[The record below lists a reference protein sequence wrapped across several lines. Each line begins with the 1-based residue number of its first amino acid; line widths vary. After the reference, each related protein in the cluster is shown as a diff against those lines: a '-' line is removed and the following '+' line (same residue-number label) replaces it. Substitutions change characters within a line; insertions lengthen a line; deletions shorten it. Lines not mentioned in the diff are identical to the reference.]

1 MSAFL
6 YEALNDKGRTV
17 QGLVEADSLKAA
29 RADLRAQGLV
39 PIHLKPVGMPQGRG
53 LNRVIWQSPVFSAG
67 EQAIWLRQLASLLLA
82 GLPLERCLLAMADDA
97 RTHRQTELMAQL
109 RAEVHAGQGL
119 AKAMAAHPQ
128 TFRSIDVSVIAAGE
142 QSGRLGEVLD
152 ALARDAQ
159 ARLELRNKVMAALL
173 YPTIVSVISLAIV
186 AFLLGGVVPRIAE
199 VFTASRQTLPALT
212 RLMLGLSEAVQAGW
226 PAMLIAVGIAWLA
239 HRLWV
244 KDPHRRVRWDALVL
258 RWPLLGRMSLLYHS
272 ARMAATLSL
281 LIGSGVPLLRALQ
294 AAADTLGNAALR
306 QNALALVDW
315 VREGAPLTTGL
326 EHQAQWP
333 RVLGL
338 FARMGEQTG
347 DLCGMLAQASAH
359 MSEDVQRRALTLA
372 TWLEPILVVVMGLV
386 VLLIVLAVM
395 LPIVEMNALIR

>member
-17 QGLVEADSLKAA
+17 QGLIEADSPKTA

-39 PIHLKPVGMPQGRG
+39 PIHVKPVGMPKGRG
-53 LNRVIWQSPVFSAG
+53 LKRVIWQAPVFSAS
-67 EQAIWLRQLASLLLA
+67 EHAIWLRQLASLLLA
-82 GLPLERCLLAMADDA
+82 GLPLERCLAAMADDA
-97 RTHRQTELMAQL
+97 RTPRQTELMAQL
-109 RAEVHAGQGL
+109 RSEVHAGQGL
-119 AKAMAAHPQ
+119 AKAMAEHPQ
-128 TFRSIDVSVIAAGE
+128 TFKPIDVAVIAAGE
-142 QSGRLGEVLD
+142 QSGQLGEVLD

-159 ARLELRNKVMAALL
+159 ARLELRSKVLAAML
-173 YPTIVSVISLAIV
+173 YPSIVSVISLAIV
-186 AFLLGGVVPRIAE
+186 LFLLGSVVPRIAE
-199 VFTASRQTLPALT
+199 VFTASRQALPLLT

-226 PAMLIAVGIAWLA
+226 PALLMTAIGVWLI
-239 HRLWV
+239 HRMV
-244 KDPHRRVRWDALVL
+244 VSDPQRRVRWDAFVL
-258 RWPLLGRMSLLYHS
+258 RWPLVGRMSLLYHS

-281 LIGSGVPLLRALQ
+281 LIGAGVPLLRALQ

-326 EHQAQWP
+326 EHQALWP
-333 RVLGL
+333 RVLSL

-347 DLCGMLAQASAH
+347 DLSGMLAQASAH

>member
-128 TFRSIDVSVIAAGE
+128 TFRSIDVAVIAAGE

-212 RLMLGLSEAVQAGW
+212 RLMLGLSEAVQAGGLPCSSPWASPGW
-226 PAMLIAVGIAWLA
+226 PIAFGSRTHTGGCAGTPWCCAGLCLA
-239 HRLWV
+239 
-244 KDPHRRVRWDALVL
+244 A
-258 RWPLLGRMSLLYHS
+258 
-272 ARMAATLSL
+272 
-281 LIGSGVPLLRALQ
+281 
-294 AAADTLGNAALR
+294 
-306 QNALALVDW
+306 
-315 VREGAPLTTGL
+315 
-326 EHQAQWP
+326 
-333 RVLGL
+333 
-338 FARMGEQTG
+338 
-347 DLCGMLAQASAH
+347 
-359 MSEDVQRRALTLA
+359 
-372 TWLEPILVVVMGLV
+372 
-386 VLLIVLAVM
+386 
-395 LPIVEMNALIR
+395 